1 MHSKREKSAGGGL
14 LLALRLLVVLLTL
27 ACAGAYPCPAFADV
41 VTTVDN
47 PIGSQMNLFD
57 YWIDASANTPDGPN
71 WGTEGKAYNGA
82 SLANGGINK
91 DHALK
96 FYIHSWDAGI
106 YGRLTKDTYG
116 QIYPGNL
123 NNSNGN
129 NPRTG
134 IVATSLGLDGYPA
147 LAGGHVT
154 TLKDGDGNLVTG
166 SDGQALNSVESL
178 AYLFDPASDQAGKTS
193 YTGVNKLFTLDAD
206 GYYVY
211 DSAQTWA
218 KFNADSKE
226 FSESSLP
233 AEANHTYVAKPET
246 EAGYYGFFPFD
257 GQMSP
262 GFHTNCT
269 DDIKGADGKSVSYQ
283 HNHYFGLTYS
293 APFLQ
298 TPNGMVVNAKG
309 ESKPMTFEFTGDD
322 DVWVF
327 IDGVLVGDMGG
338 THPATTMAIDF
349 STGKVSVTGAADT
362 TLKALFEAAKKEINS
377 EDWSG
382 DTFADGTKHTLRVFY
397 LERGNAASNLK
408 IKYNLAS
415 SDSVTAHKSLQP
427 SETVLDNGTLKAGTA
442 TVNPAAGQFSYE
454 LRGYYTDANNQ
465 IQYTSY
471 TAKCGADGTI
481 NFGDIQVNAND
492 VDKTY
497 YYSLH
502 ELIPDGAT
510 KKNDGTYAKN
520 GVTYDSSI
528 YVLAEAV
535 SGNTDGL
542 LRLTKTWYKVV
553 GPSITLDNLGDYL
566 NQGKIG
572 DATLFKPQGTTVPEF
587 SNRLD
592 SGNDVRINFTK
603 TLLGQDLSLTEDEF
617 AFLLCDAD
625 GNPIMK
631 WDGTNSTR
639 ATTHNAADGTA
650 HFDVPGFT
658 PADFGYTDSTVT
670 RTYTIRERLDDIEG
684 AQVKNSDG
692 TITIGDI
699 TYDTG
704 VITVTVTGTYD
715 SSKIESGGDPIS
727 ISIKYYRDGV
737 ETATPVFTNR
747 SALYGIRLTKYA
759 SSADAADTAKVPLPG
774 ASFTV
779 TTTDGTQTT
788 YYAADGTASA
798 TEVKLTTGDDGTL
811 QLSGLRAGTYTIT
824 ETDAPAGYQRPT
836 RPMTLVIS
844 NTGTA
849 HFTSYTGVKSEMTA
863 NNGVYAIEMTDL
875 KQPNLPETGG
885 VGALI
890 LRVAGVAALAAGV
903 AALAAGGWGRN
914 R

>member
-116 QIYPGNL
+116 QIYSGNL

-193 YTGVNKLFTLDAD
+193 YTGVNKLFTLDVD

-737 ETATPVFTNR
+737 ETATPGFTNR
-747 SALYGIRLTKYA
+747 SALYGIKLTKYA
-759 SSADAADTAKVPLPG
+759 RSADAADTAKAPLPD

-788 YYAADGTASA
+788 YYAADGTAST

-849 HFTSYTGVKSEMTA
+849 DFTSYTGAESDMTA

-903 AALAAGGWGRN
+903 AALAAGGLGEK
-914 R
+914 

>member
-1 MHSKREKSAGGGL
+1 
-14 LLALRLLVVLLTL
+14 
-27 ACAGAYPCPAFADV
+27 
-41 VTTVDN
+41 
-47 PIGSQMNLFD
+47 
-57 YWIDASANTPDGPN
+57 
-71 WGTEGKAYNGA
+71 
-82 SLANGGINK
+82 
-91 DHALK
+91 
-96 FYIHSWDAGI
+96 
-106 YGRLTKDTYG
+106 
-116 QIYPGNL
+116 
-123 NNSNGN
+123 
-129 NPRTG
+129 
-134 IVATSLGLDGYPA
+134 
-147 LAGGHVT
+147 
-154 TLKDGDGNLVTG
+154 
-166 SDGQALNSVESL
+166 
-178 AYLFDPASDQAGKTS
+178 
-193 YTGVNKLFTLDAD
+193 
-206 GYYVY
+206 
-211 DSAQTWA
+211 
-218 KFNADSKE
+218 
-226 FSESSLP
+226 
-233 AEANHTYVAKPET
+233 
-246 EAGYYGFFPFD
+246 
-257 GQMSP
+257 MSP

-759 SSADAADTAKVPLPG
+759 SSADAADTAKAPLPG

-788 YYAADGTASA
+788 YYAADGTAST

-836 RPMTLVIS
+836 RPMTLDIS
-844 NTGTA
+844 NTSTA

-903 AALAAGGWGRN
+903 AALNAGGRGRN

>member
-1 MHSKREKSAGGGL
+1 M

-27 ACAGAYPCPAFADV
+27 ACAGAYPCLAFADV

-57 YWIDASANTPDGPN
+57 YWIDASADTPDGPI
-71 WGTEGKAYNGA
+71 WGTGGTVSSNGA

-147 LAGGHVT
+147 LAGGYVT

-166 SDGQALNSVESL
+166 SDGHALNSVESL

-226 FSESSLP
+226 FSESRLP

-362 TLKALFEAAKKEINS
+362 TLKVLFEAAKKEINS

-442 TVNPAAGQFSYE
+442 SVNPAAGQFSYE

-465 IQYTSY
+465 IKHTSY

-481 NFGDIQVNAND
+481 NFGDIQVNANN
-492 VDKTY
+492 VGKTY

-510 KKNDGTYAKN
+510 KKKDGTYAKD
-520 GVTYDSSI
+520 GVMYDSSI

-759 SSADAADTAKVPLPG
+759 SSADAADTAKAPLPG

-788 YYAADGTASA
+788 YYAADGTAST

-836 RPMTLVIS
+836 RPMTLDIS

-903 AALAAGGWGRN
+903 AALNAGGRGRN